1 MVSQLRRAG
10 IDVRVDPEEYLNGK
24 FASLRDPEGNVLQLW
39 EPAGVDARRG
49 RATDDVRTQQ
59 RIQ

>member
-1 MVSQLRRAG
+1 VERVTG
-10 IDVRVDPEEYLNGK
+10 IGGVFFGAHEYLNGK

-49 RATDDVRTQQ
+49 QATDDVRTQQ